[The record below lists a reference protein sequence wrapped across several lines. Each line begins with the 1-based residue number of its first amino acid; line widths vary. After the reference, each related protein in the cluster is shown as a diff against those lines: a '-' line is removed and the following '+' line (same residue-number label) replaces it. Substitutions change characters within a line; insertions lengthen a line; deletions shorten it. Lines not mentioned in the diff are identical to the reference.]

1 MPRALTFVASAL
13 SPETTSTGT
22 FPDARSWPMTVKP
35 SGPGIA
41 RSSRTRS
48 GRSSRNRLTAVR
60 PSYAVMTWW
69 PSVPTRAVIAP
80 TIAGSSS
87 TTRMRRGRVPI
98 TSPVPTFPSLDRD
111 RCRKREHEARATPAA
126 GLTPQSSL
134 HRFREPPRRV
144 QPDPGPPC
152 RRRVV
157 ARVRLEDPLPPLG
170 GDARSRVLDPDVH
183 AALGQPPADLD
194 GRVRRGVLHRVLEQV
209 LEHLAQ

>member
-1 MPRALTFVASAL
+1 MPRALTFAASAL

-48 GRSSRNRLTAVR
+48 GRSSRKRLTAVR

-87 TTRMRRGRVPI
+87 TTRILRGRVPI
-98 TSPVPTFPSLDRD
+98 TSPVPTFRSHRD
-111 RCRKREHEARATPAA
+111 GRGQRQHEAGASRAA

-134 HRFREPPRRV
+134 HGFREPARRV
-144 QPDPGPPC
+144 QPDAGPPG
-152 RRRVV
+152 RGRRVP
-157 ARVRLEDPLPPLG
+157 RWGLEAPPPPLRRNP
-170 GDARSRVLDPDVH
+170 RSRLLDPQGHD
-183 AALGQPPADLD
+183 ALDQPPADLD
-194 GRVRRGVLHRVLEQV
+194 
-209 LEHLAQ
+209 